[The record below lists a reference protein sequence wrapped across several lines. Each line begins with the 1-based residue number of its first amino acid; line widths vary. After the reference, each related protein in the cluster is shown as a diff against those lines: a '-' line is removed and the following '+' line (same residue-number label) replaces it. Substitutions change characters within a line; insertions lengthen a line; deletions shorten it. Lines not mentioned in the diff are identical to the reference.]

1 MELLK
6 GRRPDWGIQRHW
18 IGNYMM
24 EFNENLQKEVYK
36 AALAKVSIDP
46 KTVLFSSFCQKF
58 NRHGKV
64 SQAWPLLDLLCKV
77 NSLTFSI
84 KAKAQY

>member
-1 MELLK
+1 
-6 GRRPDWGIQRHW
+6 
-18 IGNYMM
+18 MM

-77 NSLTFSI
+77 NSLTFSKGQGTI
-84 KAKAQY
+84 LGALEDFYWLG